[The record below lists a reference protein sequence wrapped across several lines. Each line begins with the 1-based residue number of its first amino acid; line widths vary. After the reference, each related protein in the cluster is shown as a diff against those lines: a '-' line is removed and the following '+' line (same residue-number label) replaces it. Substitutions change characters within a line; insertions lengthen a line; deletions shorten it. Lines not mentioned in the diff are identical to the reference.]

1 MEDKQIVEYITK
13 KVMTALKDI
22 SYEDEKTVKAAI
34 SARHIHLTREHIDIL
49 FGKGYKL
56 TWFKDLSQIGQF
68 AANEKVTLVGKNGR
82 TLEGIRILG
91 PERKETQIELAKSD
105 ARVLSLNPPVR
116 SSGDLDGTPGITVV
130 GPEGSITIDKGCIIA
145 DRHIHFTPEDA
156 KYFSVKDNEKLS
168 VKISGEKGGIMYNV
182 TAKVRE
188 DFYLEMHVDTDDAN
202 AFMINNG
209 DKIEILK

>member
-22 SYEDEKTVKAAI
+22 SSGDDKVIKAAV

-56 TWFKDLSQIGQF
+56 TWFKDLNQIGQF
-68 AANEKVTLVGKNGR
+68 AANEKVTLVGKKGR

-116 SSGDLDGTPGITVV
+116 SSGDLEGTPGITIV

-156 KYFSVKDNEKLS
+156 EYFNVKDNEKLS
-168 VKISGEKGGIMYNV
+168 VKIGGEKGGIMYNV

-188 DFYLEMHVDTDDAN
+188 DFYLEMHIDTDDAN